1 MTKAYGYLPKN
12 QRILWIAL
20 RIVILGWGVYG
31 LFHGSV
37 VEFLE
42 AIFAII
48 FTHLWDFFQIFG
60 KKSFIIEVEAST
72 QTMLSLFIFIAV
84 CIGSTLNNRTTFEH
98 FDIVTHCAS
107 GVLSAWFGYDF
118 ANIIYRK
125 RGDLGPA
132 MSSLF
137 SLAFALSI
145 AVGWEIYEFSMDKL
159 YGMTLQKGNTD
170 TMVDFISC
178 AVGAVITMLFVSFLR
193 NGIIG
198 KNKEKVKE
206 EQNTAVPTLCYDLP
220 VGVVVACIL
229 AFAVALYKTYGCF
242 SLIPN
247 FLIMDVYGDTFLQKL
262 PTMLICL
269 AFGAYWIL
277 ICVIFMC
284 KALKIF
290 DYKFKCEKTLTIVAF
305 VAGFV
310 MLFAQGLD
318 FSPINYG
325 MFMFSFALLLGT
337 FHGYK
342 VPHKIFFGLAILF
355 TFIFGI
361 SGIIS
366 VVDYYDNTSTD
377 KIQIYA
383 FVSRLVS
390 ALIFYI
396 FYGLLEK
403 FSSEYEG
410 IEE

>member
-12 QRILWIAL
+12 QRILWLTL
-20 RIVILGWGVYG
+20 RIVILCWGVYG

-178 AVGAVITMLFVSFLR
+178 AIGAVITMLFVAFLR

-206 EQNTAVPTLCYDLP
+206 ERRLENEKRLLKDK
-220 VGVVVACIL
+220 
-229 AFAVALYKTYGCF
+229 LY
-242 SLIPN
+242 L
-247 FLIMDVYGDTFLQKL
+247 
-262 PTMLICL
+262 
-269 AFGAYWIL
+269 
-277 ICVIFMC
+277 
-284 KALKIF
+284 
-290 DYKFKCEKTLTIVAF
+290 DYINSKEEK
-305 VAGFV
+305 
-310 MLFAQGLD
+310 
-318 FSPINYG
+318 
-325 MFMFSFALLLGT
+325 
-337 FHGYK
+337 
-342 VPHKIFFGLAILF
+342 
-355 TFIFGI
+355 
-361 SGIIS
+361 
-366 VVDYYDNTSTD
+366 
-377 KIQIYA
+377 
-383 FVSRLVS
+383 
-390 ALIFYI
+390 
-396 FYGLLEK
+396 
-403 FSSEYEG
+403 
-410 IEE
+410 

>member
-12 QRILWIAL
+12 QRILWLAL
-20 RIVILGWGVYG
+20 RIIILGWGVYG

-72 QTMLSLFIFIAV
+72 QTMLTLFIFIAV
-84 CIGSTLNNRTTFEH
+84 CVGSTLNNRTTFEH
-98 FDIVTHCAS
+98 FDIVTHFAS

-178 AVGAVITMLFVSFLR
+178 AVGAVITMLFVAFLR

-198 KNKEKVKE
+198 KNKEQVKE
-206 EQNTAVPTLCYDLP
+206 ERHFENEKRLLKDK
-220 VGVVVACIL
+220 
-229 AFAVALYKTYGCF
+229 LY
-242 SLIPN
+242 L
-247 FLIMDVYGDTFLQKL
+247 
-262 PTMLICL
+262 
-269 AFGAYWIL
+269 
-277 ICVIFMC
+277 
-284 KALKIF
+284 
-290 DYKFKCEKTLTIVAF
+290 DYINSKEEK
-305 VAGFV
+305 
-310 MLFAQGLD
+310 
-318 FSPINYG
+318 
-325 MFMFSFALLLGT
+325 
-337 FHGYK
+337 
-342 VPHKIFFGLAILF
+342 
-355 TFIFGI
+355 
-361 SGIIS
+361 
-366 VVDYYDNTSTD
+366 
-377 KIQIYA
+377 
-383 FVSRLVS
+383 
-390 ALIFYI
+390 
-396 FYGLLEK
+396 
-403 FSSEYEG
+403 
-410 IEE
+410 

>member
-20 RIVILGWGVYG
+20 RIIILGWGVYG

-178 AVGAVITMLFVSFLR
+178 AVGAVVTMLFVAFLR

-198 KNKEKVKE
+198 KNKEQVKE
-206 EQNTAVPTLCYDLP
+206 ERRLQNEKRLLKDK
-220 VGVVVACIL
+220 
-229 AFAVALYKTYGCF
+229 LY
-242 SLIPN
+242 L
-247 FLIMDVYGDTFLQKL
+247 
-262 PTMLICL
+262 
-269 AFGAYWIL
+269 
-277 ICVIFMC
+277 
-284 KALKIF
+284 
-290 DYKFKCEKTLTIVAF
+290 DY
-305 VAGFV
+305 
-310 MLFAQGLD
+310 
-318 FSPINYG
+318 IN
-325 MFMFSFALLLGT
+325 S
-337 FHGYK
+337 K
-342 VPHKIFFGLAILF
+342 
-355 TFIFGI
+355 
-361 SGIIS
+361 
-366 VVDYYDNTSTD
+366 
-377 KIQIYA
+377 
-383 FVSRLVS
+383 
-390 ALIFYI
+390 
-396 FYGLLEK
+396 
-403 FSSEYEG
+403 
-410 IEE
+410 EED

>member
-12 QRILWIAL
+12 QRILWLIL
-20 RIVILGWGVYG
+20 RIVILGWGIYG

-84 CIGSTLNNRTTFEH
+84 CIGSALNNRTTFEH

-145 AVGWEIYEFSMDKL
+145 AVGWEIYEFSMDML

-178 AVGAVITMLFVSFLR
+178 AIGAVITMLFVAFLR

-206 EQNTAVPTLCYDLP
+206 ERRLENEKRLLKDK
-220 VGVVVACIL
+220 
-229 AFAVALYKTYGCF
+229 LY
-242 SLIPN
+242 L
-247 FLIMDVYGDTFLQKL
+247 
-262 PTMLICL
+262 
-269 AFGAYWIL
+269 
-277 ICVIFMC
+277 
-284 KALKIF
+284 
-290 DYKFKCEKTLTIVAF
+290 DYINSKEEK
-305 VAGFV
+305 
-310 MLFAQGLD
+310 
-318 FSPINYG
+318 
-325 MFMFSFALLLGT
+325 
-337 FHGYK
+337 
-342 VPHKIFFGLAILF
+342 
-355 TFIFGI
+355 
-361 SGIIS
+361 
-366 VVDYYDNTSTD
+366 
-377 KIQIYA
+377 
-383 FVSRLVS
+383 
-390 ALIFYI
+390 
-396 FYGLLEK
+396 
-403 FSSEYEG
+403 
-410 IEE
+410 

>member
-12 QRILWIAL
+12 QRILWLTL
-20 RIVILGWGVYG
+20 RIVILCWGVYG

-178 AVGAVITMLFVSFLR
+178 AVGAVITMLFVAFLR

-206 EQNTAVPTLCYDLP
+206 ERHLENEKRLLKDK
-220 VGVVVACIL
+220 
-229 AFAVALYKTYGCF
+229 LY
-242 SLIPN
+242 L
-247 FLIMDVYGDTFLQKL
+247 
-262 PTMLICL
+262 
-269 AFGAYWIL
+269 
-277 ICVIFMC
+277 
-284 KALKIF
+284 
-290 DYKFKCEKTLTIVAF
+290 DYINSKEEK
-305 VAGFV
+305 
-310 MLFAQGLD
+310 
-318 FSPINYG
+318 
-325 MFMFSFALLLGT
+325 
-337 FHGYK
+337 
-342 VPHKIFFGLAILF
+342 
-355 TFIFGI
+355 
-361 SGIIS
+361 
-366 VVDYYDNTSTD
+366 
-377 KIQIYA
+377 
-383 FVSRLVS
+383 
-390 ALIFYI
+390 
-396 FYGLLEK
+396 
-403 FSSEYEG
+403 
-410 IEE
+410 

>member
-20 RIVILGWGVYG
+20 RIIILGWGVYG

-178 AVGAVITMLFVSFLR
+178 AVGAVVTMLFVAFLR

-206 EQNTAVPTLCYDLP
+206 ERRLENEKRLLKDK
-220 VGVVVACIL
+220 
-229 AFAVALYKTYGCF
+229 LY
-242 SLIPN
+242 L
-247 FLIMDVYGDTFLQKL
+247 
-262 PTMLICL
+262 
-269 AFGAYWIL
+269 
-277 ICVIFMC
+277 
-284 KALKIF
+284 
-290 DYKFKCEKTLTIVAF
+290 DYIKSK
-305 VAGFV
+305 
-310 MLFAQGLD
+310 
-318 FSPINYG
+318 
-325 MFMFSFALLLGT
+325 
-337 FHGYK
+337 
-342 VPHKIFFGLAILF
+342 
-355 TFIFGI
+355 
-361 SGIIS
+361 
-366 VVDYYDNTSTD
+366 
-377 KIQIYA
+377 
-383 FVSRLVS
+383 
-390 ALIFYI
+390 
-396 FYGLLEK
+396 
-403 FSSEYEG
+403 
-410 IEE
+410 EED

>member
-12 QRILWIAL
+12 QRILWLTL
-20 RIVILGWGVYG
+20 RIVILCWGVYG

-178 AVGAVITMLFVSFLR
+178 AIGAVITMLFVAFLR

-206 EQNTAVPTLCYDLP
+206 E
-220 VGVVVACIL
+220 
-229 AFAVALYKTYGCF
+229 
-242 SLIPN
+242 
-247 FLIMDVYGDTFLQKL
+247 
-262 PTMLICL
+262 
-269 AFGAYWIL
+269 
-277 ICVIFMC
+277 
-284 KALKIF
+284 
-290 DYKFKCEKTLTIVAF
+290 
-305 VAGFV
+305 
-310 MLFAQGLD
+310 
-318 FSPINYG
+318 
-325 MFMFSFALLLGT
+325 
-337 FHGYK
+337 
-342 VPHKIFFGLAILF
+342 
-355 TFIFGI
+355 
-361 SGIIS
+361 
-366 VVDYYDNTSTD
+366 
-377 KIQIYA
+377 
-383 FVSRLVS
+383 RR
-390 ALIFYI
+390 
-396 FYGLLEK
+396 LEK
-403 FSSEYEG
+403 EKRLLKDKLYLDYINSK
-410 IEE
+410 EEK

>member
-12 QRILWIAL
+12 QRILWLAL
-20 RIVILGWGVYG
+20 RIIILGWGVYG

-178 AVGAVITMLFVSFLR
+178 AVGAVITMLFVAFLR
-193 NGIIG
+193 NGVIG
-198 KNKEKVKE
+198 KNKEQVKE
-206 EQNTAVPTLCYDLP
+206 ERRLQNEKRLLKDK
-220 VGVVVACIL
+220 
-229 AFAVALYKTYGCF
+229 LY
-242 SLIPN
+242 L
-247 FLIMDVYGDTFLQKL
+247 
-262 PTMLICL
+262 
-269 AFGAYWIL
+269 
-277 ICVIFMC
+277 
-284 KALKIF
+284 
-290 DYKFKCEKTLTIVAF
+290 DYINSKEEK
-305 VAGFV
+305 
-310 MLFAQGLD
+310 
-318 FSPINYG
+318 
-325 MFMFSFALLLGT
+325 
-337 FHGYK
+337 
-342 VPHKIFFGLAILF
+342 
-355 TFIFGI
+355 
-361 SGIIS
+361 
-366 VVDYYDNTSTD
+366 
-377 KIQIYA
+377 
-383 FVSRLVS
+383 
-390 ALIFYI
+390 
-396 FYGLLEK
+396 
-403 FSSEYEG
+403 
-410 IEE
+410 

>member
-1 MTKAYGYLPKN
+1 MTNSFGYLPKSHK
-12 QRILWIAL
+12 ILWIAL
-20 RIVILGWGVYG
+20 RVIILAWGIYG

-178 AVGAVITMLFVSFLR
+178 AIGAVITMLFVAFLR

-206 EQNTAVPTLCYDLP
+206 ERRLENEKRLLKDK
-220 VGVVVACIL
+220 
-229 AFAVALYKTYGCF
+229 LY
-242 SLIPN
+242 L
-247 FLIMDVYGDTFLQKL
+247 
-262 PTMLICL
+262 
-269 AFGAYWIL
+269 
-277 ICVIFMC
+277 
-284 KALKIF
+284 
-290 DYKFKCEKTLTIVAF
+290 DYINSKEEK
-305 VAGFV
+305 
-310 MLFAQGLD
+310 
-318 FSPINYG
+318 
-325 MFMFSFALLLGT
+325 
-337 FHGYK
+337 
-342 VPHKIFFGLAILF
+342 
-355 TFIFGI
+355 
-361 SGIIS
+361 
-366 VVDYYDNTSTD
+366 
-377 KIQIYA
+377 
-383 FVSRLVS
+383 
-390 ALIFYI
+390 
-396 FYGLLEK
+396 
-403 FSSEYEG
+403 
-410 IEE
+410 

>member
-1 MTKAYGYLPKN
+1 MTKAYGYLPKK
-12 QRILWIAL
+12 QRILWIIL

-178 AVGAVITMLFVSFLR
+178 TVGAVITMLFVAFLR

-206 EQNTAVPTLCYDLP
+206 ERRSENEKRLLKDK
-220 VGVVVACIL
+220 
-229 AFAVALYKTYGCF
+229 LY
-242 SLIPN
+242 L
-247 FLIMDVYGDTFLQKL
+247 
-262 PTMLICL
+262 
-269 AFGAYWIL
+269 
-277 ICVIFMC
+277 
-284 KALKIF
+284 
-290 DYKFKCEKTLTIVAF
+290 DYINSKEEK
-305 VAGFV
+305 
-310 MLFAQGLD
+310 
-318 FSPINYG
+318 
-325 MFMFSFALLLGT
+325 
-337 FHGYK
+337 
-342 VPHKIFFGLAILF
+342 
-355 TFIFGI
+355 
-361 SGIIS
+361 
-366 VVDYYDNTSTD
+366 
-377 KIQIYA
+377 
-383 FVSRLVS
+383 
-390 ALIFYI
+390 
-396 FYGLLEK
+396 
-403 FSSEYEG
+403 
-410 IEE
+410 

>member
-12 QRILWIAL
+12 QRILWLAL
-20 RIVILGWGVYG
+20 RIIILGWGVYG

-72 QTMLSLFIFIAV
+72 QTMLTLFIFIAV
-84 CIGSTLNNRTTFEH
+84 CVGSTLNNRTTFEH

-132 MSSLF
+132 MSALF

-178 AVGAVITMLFVSFLR
+178 AIGAVVTMLLVAFYR

-198 KNKEKVKE
+198 KNKAEVKE
-206 EQNTAVPTLCYDLP
+206 NRRLENEKRLLKDK
-220 VGVVVACIL
+220 
-229 AFAVALYKTYGCF
+229 LY
-242 SLIPN
+242 
-247 FLIMDVYGDTFLQKL
+247 
-262 PTMLICL
+262 
-269 AFGAYWIL
+269 A
-277 ICVIFMC
+277 
-284 KALKIF
+284 
-290 DYKFKCEKTLTIVAF
+290 DYIKSKE
-305 VAGFV
+305 
-310 MLFAQGLD
+310 D
-318 FSPINYG
+318 
-325 MFMFSFALLLGT
+325 
-337 FHGYK
+337 
-342 VPHKIFFGLAILF
+342 
-355 TFIFGI
+355 
-361 SGIIS
+361 
-366 VVDYYDNTSTD
+366 
-377 KIQIYA
+377 
-383 FVSRLVS
+383 
-390 ALIFYI
+390 
-396 FYGLLEK
+396 E
-403 FSSEYEG
+403 
-410 IEE
+410 

>member
-206 EQNTAVPTLCYDLP
+206 ERRLENEKRLLKDK
-220 VGVVVACIL
+220 
-229 AFAVALYKTYGCF
+229 LYAEY
-242 SLIPN
+242 
-247 FLIMDVYGDTFLQKL
+247 
-262 PTMLICL
+262 
-269 AFGAYWIL
+269 
-277 ICVIFMC
+277 
-284 KALKIF
+284 
-290 DYKFKCEKTLTIVAF
+290 
-305 VAGFV
+305 
-310 MLFAQGLD
+310 
-318 FSPINYG
+318 IN
-325 MFMFSFALLLGT
+325 S
-337 FHGYK
+337 K
-342 VPHKIFFGLAILF
+342 
-355 TFIFGI
+355 
-361 SGIIS
+361 
-366 VVDYYDNTSTD
+366 
-377 KIQIYA
+377 
-383 FVSRLVS
+383 
-390 ALIFYI
+390 
-396 FYGLLEK
+396 
-403 FSSEYEG
+403 
-410 IEE
+410 EED